1 MVQYTH
7 QHTEDGNL
15 DDKSLEMLEF
25 HRIREII
32 AGFASFPASQQLA
45 LKLSYSTNY
54 EWISRHLRQSA
65 EARALL
71 SQEGEFSTGEVTD
84 SREEVRMAARG
95 RLLEPMVLVGIG
107 QTMANVRNLCNRL
120 SQMSAEFPLLWEMA
134 RGMTPLSQL
143 EHDITRCLTPDG
155 EVLDSASP
163 QLATVRKQLRT
174 TRQQLLK
181 HLEAIIKSS
190 RGQRIIQEP
199 IITEREGRYVIP
211 VKVESRREIRGIVHD
226 VSNTGATVFIE
237 PWTTIETGNQL
248 RELVV
253 EEQREIERILRDLSA
268 KVGGHDEEICN
279 NIALITEID
288 LVLAKARYARQ
299 VRAIEATPVRDAGPL
314 RLVEARHPLL
324 GDNAIPLSVEIGND
338 FSGLVITGPNTGGKT
353 VALKTIGLLSLMTQA
368 GLPIPASEES
378 CLPVF
383 DGIFVDIGDEQ
394 SIEQTLSTFSWH
406 MGNIIR
412 IVSRATDRSLV
423 LLDELGT
430 STDPAQGS
438 ALARAILR
446 HFLTKGTMTV
456 ATTHYSD
463 LKSFAHDTPGLQN
476 TSLDFDPVTLE
487 PTYHLTVGIPGGSN
501 TLATA
506 ARLGLSPDIIEDAR
520 GMLSQGTEELE
531 TLLADLMRE
540 KEQAESLRH
549 DLEREKLATEQ
560 RSTELDSRLQR
571 LQAQEQK
578 VIQET
583 RDRVVREA
591 AELQREI
598 RQASSQLRKDR
609 TKETLEQS
617 RRALAAVREQLR
629 SEDWQPKV
637 YGEAEEE
644 STAPISPGDTVW
656 LKEANVP
663 ATVLSVS
670 SKTQQLEV
678 QAGSTKIRLGIDGV
692 ARIKAPAGKDR
703 GRSAPAIITG
713 QSRSVPMEL
722 HLRGKRAE
730 EVEWLL
736 NSYLDNAA
744 LAGLHEVRIVHG
756 SGTGVLRN
764 IVREMLPHHP
774 LVKSFRPG
782 GRGEGGNGVTIAQ
795 L

>member
-1 MVQYTH
+1 M
-7 QHTEDGNL
+7 

-32 AGFASFPASQQLA
+32 AGFTSFPASQKLA
-45 LKLSYSTNY
+45 LNLSCSTDY
-54 EWISRHLRQSA
+54 ERISLHLRQSA
-65 EARALL
+65 EARELL
-71 SQEGEFSTGEVTD
+71 SQEGEFATGEVTD

-95 RLLEPMVLVGIG
+95 RILEPMILVGIG
-107 QTMANVRNLCNRL
+107 QTMAVARNLYSRL
-120 SQMSAEFPLLWEMA
+120 SQLSTEFRLLWEMA
-134 RGMTPLSQL
+134 RGITPLSQL

-190 RGQRIIQEP
+190 RGQRIVQEP

-226 VSNTGATVFIE
+226 VSNTGATVFVE
-237 PWTTIETGNQL
+237 PWTTIETGNKL

-253 EEQREIERILRDLSA
+253 EEQHEIERVLRDLSA
-268 KVGGHDEEICN
+268 KVGSHDEEICN
-279 NIALITEID
+279 NITLIAKID

-299 VRAIEATPVRDAGPL
+299 VRAIEATPITFDGDSRPL

-324 GDNAIPLSVEIGND
+324 GDKAVPLSVEIGFD

-383 DGIFVDIGDEQ
+383 DRVFVDIGDEQ

-412 IVSRATDRSLV
+412 IVSRATDHSLV

-446 HFLTKGTMTV
+446 HFQAKGTMTV

-463 LKSFAHDTPGLQN
+463 LKAFAHDTSGLQN
-476 TSLDFDPVTLE
+476 ASLDFDPVTLE

-501 TLATA
+501 ALVTA

-560 RSTELDSRLQR
+560 RSTELESRLQR
-571 LQAQEQK
+571 LQSQEQK

-598 RQASSQLRKDR
+598 RQALSQLRKTK
-609 TKETLEQS
+609 TKETIEQS
-617 RRALAAVREQLR
+617 RHALATVREQLR

-637 YGEAEEE
+637 SGGVEEE
-644 STAPISPGDTVW
+644 PTGQIFPGDTVW

-663 ATVLSVS
+663 ATILSVS
-670 SKTQQLEV
+670 VKTQQLEV
-678 QAGSTKIRLGIDGV
+678 QAGSTRIRLGIDGV
-692 ARIKAPAGKDR
+692 ARIKSPSGKDR
-703 GRSAPAIITG
+703 VRSAPTIITEK
-713 QSRSVPMEL
+713 SRSVPMEL

-736 NSYLDNAA
+736 NSYLDNAS

-774 LVKSFRPG
+774 MVKSFRPG

>member
-1 MVQYTH
+1 V
-7 QHTEDGNL
+7 

-32 AGFASFPASQQLA
+32 AGFTSFPASQQLA
-45 LKLSYSTNY
+45 LNLTCSTDY
-54 EWISRHLRQSA
+54 EWITRRLSQSA
-65 EARALL
+65 EARELL
-71 SQEGEFSTGEVTD
+71 SQDGDFSIGEVID
-84 SREEVRMAARG
+84 SREEVRMATRG
-95 RLLEPMVLVGIG
+95 RVLEPMVLVNIG
-107 QTMANVRNLCNRL
+107 QTMATVRNLHGRL
-120 SQMSAEFPLLWEMA
+120 SRMSSEFPLLWEIA
-134 RGMTPLSQL
+134 QDIIPLPQL
-143 EHDITRCLTPDG
+143 ENDFSRCLAPNG
-155 EVLDSASP
+155 ELLDSASA
-163 QLATVRKQLRT
+163 QLTTIRKQLRT

-181 HLEAIIKSS
+181 RLETIIKSS
-190 RGQRIIQEP
+190 RGQRIVQEP

-211 VKVESRREIRGIVHD
+211 IKVESRREIRGIVHD

-237 PWTTIETGNQL
+237 PWTTIDTGNEL

-253 EEQREIERILRDLSA
+253 EEQREIERILQDLSA
-268 KVGGHDEEICN
+268 RVGNHEEEICN
-279 NIALITEID
+279 NIALTAEID

-299 VRAIEATPVRDAGPL
+299 VKAIEATPVAFDGDIKPKGNEAKVL
-314 RLVEARHPLL
+314 RLIEARHPLL
-324 GDNAIPLSVEIGND
+324 GDKAVPLSVEIGQD
-338 FSGLVITGPNTGGKT
+338 FSSLVITGPNTGGKT
-353 VALKTIGLLSLMTQA
+353 VALKTIGLLSLMMQA
-368 GLPIPASEES
+368 GLPIPASEKS

-383 DGIFVDIGDEQ
+383 DGVFVDIGDEQ

-406 MGNIIR
+406 MGNIIG
-412 IVSRATDRSLV
+412 IVARATNHSLV

-446 HFLTKGTMTV
+446 HFQAKGTITV
-456 ATTHYSD
+456 ATTHYGD
-463 LKSFAHDTPGLQN
+463 LKAFAHATPGLQN
-476 TSLDFDPVTLE
+476 ASLDFDPVTLE

-501 TLATA
+501 ALATA

-531 TLLADLMRE
+531 ALLADLMRE

-549 DLEREKLATEQ
+549 DLETERLEAEQ
-560 RSTELDSRLQR
+560 QSAELESRLRR
-571 LQAQEQK
+571 LKAEEQK
-578 VIQET
+578 VIQEA

-598 RQASSQLRKDR
+598 RQATSQLRKDR
-609 TKETLEQS
+609 AKETLEQG
-617 RRALAAVREQLR
+617 RQALAAIRGQLKN
-629 SEDWQPKV
+629 ETWQPKIPE
-637 YGEAEEE
+637 GTGEE
-644 STAPISPGDTVW
+644 STTPISPGDTVW
-656 LKEANVP
+656 LKEANIP

-670 SKTQQLEV
+670 VKTQQLEV
-678 QAGSTKIRLGIDGV
+678 QAGSSRIRLSLDGV
-692 ARIKAPAGKDR
+692 ARVTIPTGKDR
-703 GRSAPAIITG
+703 GRSAPAIITEK
-713 QSRSVPMEL
+713 SHSVPAEL

-736 NSYLDNAA
+736 NSYLDNAS

-756 SGTGVLRN
+756 SGTGVLRD